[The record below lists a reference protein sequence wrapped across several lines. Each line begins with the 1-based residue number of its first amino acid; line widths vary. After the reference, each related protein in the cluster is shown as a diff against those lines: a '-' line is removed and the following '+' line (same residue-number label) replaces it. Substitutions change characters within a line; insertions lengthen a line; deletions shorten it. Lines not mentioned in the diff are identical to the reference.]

1 MLSEPANRERV
12 VAAVAA
18 TPSRLPGVARAQ
30 AGGKS
35 HRLGANATSAWEGS
49 PRGQDRG
56 TIFAWKKPLRCARIS
71 SDVGWG
77 ILSVLTLGSGA
88 MLPSA
93 RTSERKVLAVIPARY
108 GSTRLPGK
116 VLMQVA
122 GKPVVQHVY
131 ERTCQAQLVDEVV
144 VATDDERVV
153 EALRQFGTNVVM
165 TRADH
170 PSGTDRIAEVA
181 ASSAA
186 EIIVNV
192 QGCEAIID
200 PRMID
205 EAIRPLLDD
214 PTVRMA
220 TLKHRIADESEIDD
234 PHVVKVVTDMRDRA
248 LYFSRA
254 PIPAIRDAADSE
266 ARAWCYFKHIGL
278 YVYRRDFLLSYAK
291 MKPTPIEKLEKLE
304 QLRALENG
312 FDIVVVETEFDSV
325 GVDTMEAFEKVKR
338 LLEG

>member
-1 MLSEPANRERV
+1 
-12 VAAVAA
+12 
-18 TPSRLPGVARAQ
+18 
-30 AGGKS
+30 
-35 HRLGANATSAWEGS
+35 
-49 PRGQDRG
+49 
-56 TIFAWKKPLRCARIS
+56 
-71 SDVGWG
+71 
-77 ILSVLTLGSGA
+77 
-88 MLPSA
+88 MLPSVG
-93 RTSERKVLAVIPARY
+93 TSERNVLAVIPARY

-116 VLMQVA
+116 VVMQVA
-122 GKPVVQHVY
+122 GKPIVQHVY
-131 ERTCQAQLVDEVV
+131 ERACRAQLVDEVV
-144 VATDDERVV
+144 VATDDDRVV
-153 EALRQFGTNVVM
+153 EALRRFGTNVVM

-181 ASSAA
+181 ASATA

-214 PTVRMA
+214 PSVHMA

-234 PHVVKVVTDMRDRA
+234 PHVVKVVTDKSGRA

-254 PIPAIRDAADSE
+254 PIPAIRDAADRE
-266 ARAWCYFKHIGL
+266 ARSWCYFKHIGL
-278 YVYRRDFLLSYAK
+278 YVYRREFLLAYAK
-291 MKPTPIEKLEKLE
+291 MDPTPVEKLEKLE

-312 FDIVVVETEFDSV
+312 FEIVVVQTQFDSV
-325 GVDTMEAFEKVKR
+325 GVDTIEAFQKVKQ

>member
-1 MLSEPANRERV
+1 MS
-12 VAAVAA
+12 
-18 TPSRLPGVARAQ
+18 
-30 AGGKS
+30 GKS
-35 HRLGANATSAWEGS
+35 ASAVLEYRPMLGGASCRFVHSALV
-49 PRGQDRG
+49 Q
-56 TIFAWKKPLRCARIS
+56 
-71 SDVGWG
+71 
-77 ILSVLTLGSGA
+77 
-88 MLPSA
+88 MLPSVG
-93 RTSERKVLAVIPARY
+93 TSERNVLAVIPARY

-116 VLMQVA
+116 VLMQAA
-122 GKPVVQHVY
+122 GKPIVQHVY
-131 ERTCQAQLVDEVV
+131 ERTCQARLVDEAV

-153 EALRQFGTNVVM
+153 EALRAFGTNAVM

-181 ASSAA
+181 ASSSA

-205 EAIRPLLDD
+205 EVIRPLLDD
-214 PTVRMA
+214 PSVRMA
-220 TLKHRIADESEIDD
+220 TLKHRITDESEIDD
-234 PHVVKVVTDMRDRA
+234 PHVVKVVTDKNDRA

-254 PIPAIRDAADSE
+254 PIPAIRDEADRD
-266 ARAWCYFKHIGL
+266 ARTWCYFKHIGL

-291 MKPTPIEKLEKLE
+291 MKPTPIETLEKLE

-312 FDIVVVETEFDSV
+312 FEIVVVETQFDSV
-325 GVDTMEAFEKVKR
+325 GVDTMEAFEKVKQ